1 MKKFT
6 KAGAKFAAAAA
17 VSVMALGYTTSVWA
31 EENTVVKIGK
41 EFADIKGTQTENMP
55 DIFLPFE
62 PADNVKGIGLDIHN
76 VEKLNIIDSDE
87 DGLFISGRADAYKRS
102 EVIGVHVKDAQ
113 ANFDINGD
121 LLVLANGVIRD
132 PEENVQ
138 SQVVIQGTEA
148 DLSMRAVGFYGEKG
162 SSQIKAKYVS
172 SIASNRVA
180 ADSTE
185 KLKEETLGMYLNKY
199 TINILAKENIEIS
212 SLIPMENMLAGEKT
226 AQGMVLSNRSK
237 ASLHADGDISISA
250 AVGYGAMIT
259 RVMPAISVGHVNGI
273 HAVISTENMLAGE
286 KTAQGMILN
295 RSKAS
300 LQAKEDISI
309 SAAVDYGA
317 MITRVIPA
325 ISVGHVNG
333 IHADSSELD
342 MQAGGKIIIK
352 ATINGYTSNN
362 NLAAINASNSKI
374 NMKAVRGIQI
384 AAVNKDGEGF
394 AQTDKVYAIVADNQ
408 SEITLDS
415 GSSEISIRGNVNV
428 SDNSTLELSG
438 KREFD
443 DIGICINGNV
453 NVSKNSVLKLSG
465 VTVIGE
471 GLMRSATS
479 GSTTSVG
486 NLNVDN
492 SKLVVDG
499 FTGVFGS
506 TTLNKAKIYL
516 YDDNNTSEGFHALSI
531 IGDLNIS
538 ENNELF
544 LRADSSKA
552 AGDITRLELN
562 SDVIGI
568 SGNITTITGDGKFNV
583 NVFDKGMKNGYGMS
597 KDGTKVLDNPITV
610 LYNSNPST
618 NPDFASLINSVKVTN
633 YDNGIWSYTYDD
645 MRADKDENG
654 NVVINKVKVTA
665 APSASGSQRSLHSAN
680 KAAGALAIG
689 VLGNDNALHA
699 HLREAQGAGEREE
712 VWAQYLGGKL
722 KSDGMQLKHN
732 GVELGY
738 DAYVGNN
745 WTFGVSGMQT
755 RGNTQLDSGSGKAK
769 TNVGTVYGA
778 WHGGST
784 YLNLEAKAGRVSSES
799 KTFGGTVLQK
809 IAGEFSAP
817 AYSVSAEY
825 GSTHELPAAWYLE
838 PAVRLSYVHLG
849 AADYGVQVQDTL
861 ARVANDSLDSFI
873 LRGGAKL
880 GRRLGA
886 KGSFYVKAAAL
897 YDFGGDLATTV
908 SADGR
913 TAHYE
918 DSLGGWGVEYGAGLE
933 YKLGRAANISLDV
946 ERRSG
951 GELKRDWG
959 VNIGVNYSF

>member
-6 KAGAKFAAAAA
+6 KAGAKFAAAAV

-31 EENTVVKIGK
+31 EESSGITNKETV
-41 EFADIKGTQTENMP
+41 FANIKGTQTDSLSDIRFKSTKDKTINETSALRIRNVDELNLVNEDEHGLYIGNHTYAFENA
-55 DIFLPFE
+55 E
-62 PADNVKGIGLDIHN
+62 GIGIN
-76 VEKLNIIDSDE
+76 VENSQSNFNIKC
-87 DGLFISGRADAYKRS
+87 GLSV
-102 EVIGVHVKDAQ
+102 E
-113 ANFDINGD
+113 
-121 LLVLANGVIRD
+121 ANGIIID

-138 SQVVIQGTEA
+138 SQGIVREPEA
-148 DLSMRAVGFYGEKG
+148 NVSMKAVGFYGKNG
-162 SSQIKAKYVS
+162 SSLIKAKYVS
-172 SIASNRVA
+172 SEAWNRVA
-180 ADSTE
+180 ADSIG
-185 KLKEETLGMYLNKY
+185 KLKEETRGMDLNNFA
-199 TINILAKENIEIS
+199 INIFAKENIEIS
-212 SLIPMENMLAGEKT
+212 SLIPTKNMLAGEKA
-226 AQGMVLSNRSK
+226 AQGMVLNS
-237 ASLHADGDISISA
+237 
-250 AVGYGAMIT
+250 
-259 RVMPAISVGHVNGI
+259 
-273 HAVISTENMLAGE
+273 
-286 KTAQGMILN
+286 
-295 RSKAS
+295 SKAS
-300 LQAKEDISI
+300 LQAEDINI
-309 SAAVDYGA
+309 SATVGHDVRL
-317 MITRVIPA
+317 TRAIPA
-325 ISVGHVNG
+325 ISFGPVNG
-333 IHADSSELD
+333 IHADLSELD
-342 MQAGGKIIIK
+342 MQAGGTIIIGAGIK
-352 ATINGYTSNN
+352 GFTGNN
-362 NLAAINASNSKI
+362 ELAAINASNSKLDI
-374 NMKAVRGIQI
+374 KAKKGIEIVAANMDAAGNIQ
-384 AAVNKDGEGF
+384 NEN
-394 AQTDKVYAIVADNQ
+394 VYAILAEKSAISLDGGDGGISITGDIKLADN
-408 SEITLDS
+408 SFMSLTSGKTMDSINGNIAVLKNSTLKLS
-415 GSSEISIRGNVNV
+415 GNYLIGERSSSRSAAAATMNGNLTV
-428 SDNSTLELSG
+428 DNSTL
-438 KREFD
+438 
-443 DIGICINGNV
+443 
-453 NVSKNSVLKLSG
+453 
-465 VTVIGE
+465 
-471 GLMRSATS
+471 
-479 GSTTSVG
+479 
-486 NLNVDN
+486 
-492 SKLVVDG
+492 VVDG
-499 FTGVFGS
+499 IVGTSGI
-506 TTLNKAKIYL
+506 TTLNNAKIYM
-516 YDDNNTSEGFHALSI
+516 YDANNAEDGFHALSI
-531 IGDLNIS
+531 KNLDIAGS
-538 ENNELF
+538 NELF
-544 LRADSSKA
+544 LRADSSK
-552 AGDITRLELN
+552 GSDVNRGGLN

-568 SGNITTITGDGKFNV
+568 SDTKTGEGKFDV
-583 NVFDKGMKNGYGMS
+583 NVFDKGMKNGYGMGA
-597 KDGTKVLDNPITV
+597 DGEKTLNNPITV
-610 LYNSNPST
+610 LYSRDGNV
-618 NPDFASLINSVKVTN
+618 DLGQLVNSVKVTN
-633 YDNGIWSYTYDD
+633 YDNGIWRYAYEMNAVSD
-645 MRADKDENG
+645 G
-654 NVVINKVKVTA
+654 NKVVIKNVNVTA
-665 APSASGSQRSLHSAN
+665 ALSASGSQRSLHSAN

-809 IAGEFSAP
+809 INGEFSAP

-886 KGSFYVKAAAL
+886 KGSFYVKAAAV

-933 YKLGRAANISLDV
+933 YKLGKAANISLDV

>member
-31 EENTVVKIGK
+31 EENTVEDIGK
-41 EFADIKGTQTENMP
+41 EFAGKTVS
-55 DIFLPFE
+55 LPSIYFSSE
-62 PADNVKGIGLDIHN
+62 KADNVKGIGLDIHN
-76 VEKLNIIDSDE
+76 VEKLNIINKDE
-87 DGLFISGRADAYKRS
+87 GRLDICSRAISNKNAVG
-102 EVIGVHVKDAQ
+102 IGINVNGAQ
-113 ANFDINGD
+113 ANFDINGYFG
-121 LLVLANGVIRD
+121 VLAQGVIK
-132 PEENVQ
+132 
-138 SQVVIQGTEA
+138 GTEA
-148 DLSMRAVGFYGEKG
+148 NVSMRAVGFSGKNG
-162 SSQIKAKYVS
+162 SSRIKADYVAYE
-172 SIASNRVA
+172 ASNHDYREAHTGTLV
-180 ADSTE
+180 
-185 KLKEETLGMYLNKY
+185 EESLGMALNNY
-199 TINILAKENIEIS
+199 AMNIFAEEDINIDSFIFNNTELT
-212 SLIPMENMLAGEKT
+212 GEKT
-226 AQGMVLSNRSK
+226 AQGMVLSN
-237 ASLHADGDISISA
+237 
-250 AVGYGAMIT
+250 
-259 RVMPAISVGHVNGI
+259 
-273 HAVISTENMLAGE
+273 E
-286 KTAQGMILN
+286 
-295 RSKAS
+295 SKAS
-300 LQAKEDISI
+300 LQADGRISI
-309 SAAVDYGA
+309 EAFIYG
-317 MITRVIPA
+317 
-325 ISVGHVNG
+325 S
-333 IHADSSELD
+333 
-342 MQAGGKIIIK
+342 
-352 ATINGYTSNN
+352 TSNSK
-362 NLAAINASNSKI
+362 LEAINASCSKLD
-374 NMKAVRGIQI
+374 MKAEQGIKI
-384 AAVNKDGEGF
+384 AAANGD
-394 AQTDKVYAIVADNQ
+394 AIVADNQ

-415 GSSEISIRGNVNV
+415 GSSVIDIRGNVNV
-428 SDNSTLELSG
+428 SNNSVLKLSR
-438 KREFD
+438 KREID
-443 DIGICINGNV
+443 DIGIAIAINGNV
-453 NVSKNSVLKLSG
+453 NVSNNSTLKLSG
-465 VTVIGE
+465 VTSVVSGI
-471 GLMRSATS
+471 MRAA
-479 GSTTSVG
+479 TSVG

-499 FTGVFGS
+499 FTGISG
-506 TTLNKAKIYL
+506 TTTFENAKIYL
-516 YDDNNTSEGFHALSI
+516 YDDNNTSEDFHAL
-531 IGDLNIS
+531 LIS
-538 ENNELF
+538 NLDMPGNNELF
-544 LRADSSKA
+544 LRADSSKP

-562 SDVIGI
+562 SDVLII
-568 SGNITTITGDGKFNV
+568 MSREMTGDGKFDV
-583 NVFDKGMKNGYGMS
+583 NIFDKGMKNGYGMS
-597 KDGTKVLDNPITV
+597 ADGTKGLDNPITV
-610 LYNSNPST
+610 LYNSNPGT
-618 NPDFASLINSVKVTN
+618 NPDFASLINSVKMN
-633 YDNGIWSYTYDD
+633 YDNGIWSYDMNAKLDD
-645 MRADKDENG
+645 SDKKKI
-654 NVVINKVKVTA
+654 VIKEVTVEA

-778 WHGGST
+778 WHGGSS

-849 AADYGVQVQDTL
+849 AADYGVQVKDTL

-886 KGSFYVKAAAL
+886 KGSFYVKAAAV

>member
-1 MKKFT
+1 MKNFT
-6 KAGAKFAAAAA
+6 KAGAKFAAAVAM
-17 VSVMALGYTTSVWA
+17 SVMALGYTTSVWA
-31 EENTVVKIGK
+31 DESAGITKEETVFKN
-41 EFADIKGTQTENMP
+41 IKGTQTEILN
-55 DIFLPFE
+55 DILYRSNK
-62 PADNVKGIGLDIHN
+62 ADEVKATALDIHD
-76 VEKLNIIDSDE
+76 VEKKNFINSDQ
-87 DGLFISGRADAYKRS
+87 DGLFIGCQAMAYKNA
-102 EVIGVHVKDAQ
+102 EGIGVHVKDAQ
-113 ANFDINGD
+113 ADFKIKGNF
-121 LLVLANGVIRD
+121 VVQASGVISEKEEEASGVIGGT
-132 PEENVQ
+132 EENV
-138 SQVVIQGTEA
+138 
-148 DLSMRAVGFYGEKG
+148 SMKGVGFYGENG
-162 SSQIKAKYVS
+162 SSQIEANSVS
-172 SIASNRVA
+172 YTVKNEYPSGIHTGML
-180 ADSTE
+180 D
-185 KLKEETLGMYLNKY
+185 EEMQGIYANNY
-199 TINILAKENIEIS
+199 NINILAKNDIEIS
-212 SLIPMENMLAGEKT
+212 YWIPET
-226 AQGMVLSNRSK
+226 LS
-237 ASLHADGDISISA
+237 GT
-250 AVGYGAMIT
+250 M
-259 RVMPAISVGHVNGI
+259 
-273 HAVISTENMLAGE
+273 
-286 KTAQGMILN
+286 TAQGMILSN
-295 RSKAS
+295 GSKAS
-300 LQAKEDISI
+300 LQA
-309 SAAVDYGA
+309 
-317 MITRVIPA
+317 
-325 ISVGHVNG
+325 
-333 IHADSSELD
+333 
-342 MQAGGKIIIK
+342 GGKIQIGDGSGFTRNNNLT
-352 ATINGYTSNN
+352 AINTSNSN
-362 NLAAINASNSKI
+362 LAAISASNSNLAAINASESTLDI
-374 NMKAVRGIQI
+374 KAKNGIEI
-384 AAVNKDGEGF
+384 VAVNKDAVGAIQNEN
-394 AQTDKVYAIVADNQ
+394 VYAIYAEK
-408 SEITLDS
+408 SAIALDGGES
-415 GSSEISIRGNVNV
+415 GISIYGNVNV
-428 SDNSTLELSG
+428 LDNSTL
-438 KREFD
+438 
-443 DIGICINGNV
+443 
-453 NVSKNSVLKLSG
+453 KLSG
-465 VTVIGE
+465 ETSIGKKFMRTAMPGSNLTVENSTLIVDGLVT
-471 GLMRSATS
+471 TS
-479 GSTTSVG
+479 GT
-486 NLNVDN
+486 
-492 SKLVVDG
+492 
-499 FTGVFGS
+499 
-506 TTLNKAKIYL
+506 TTLNKAKIYM
-516 YDDNNTSEGFHALSI
+516 YDANNAEAGFHALAI
-531 IGDLNIS
+531 NNLNIVGR
-538 ENNELF
+538 NELF

-552 AGDITRLELN
+552 AGDVN
-562 SDVIGI
+562 SDFIGI
-568 SGNITTITGDGKFNV
+568 GGAITGAGKFDV

-597 KDGTKVLDNPITV
+597 TDGKKELDNSITV
-610 LYNSNPST
+610 LYNRNYIFDDAT
-618 NPDFASLINSVKVTN
+618 LINSVKDVH
-633 YDNGIWSYTYDD
+633 YDSGIWRYTYDD
-645 MRADKDENG
+645 MKAVSDG
-654 NVVINKVKVTA
+654 NKIVIKEVDVKA

-799 KTFGGTVLQK
+799 KTLGGTVLQK

-886 KGSFYVKAAAL
+886 KGSFYVKAAAV
-897 YDFGGDLATTV
+897 YDFGGDLATTL

>member
-31 EENTVVKIGK
+31 EENKVVEMGK
-41 EFADIKGTQTENMP
+41 EFAGKTVSLQSIYFSSEK
-55 DIFLPFE
+55 
-62 PADNVKGIGLDIHN
+62 ADNVKGIGLDIHD
-76 VEKLNIIDSDE
+76 VEKLNIINSDE
-87 DGLFISGRADAYKRS
+87 DGLFIGSHANAYKKGES
-102 EVIGVHVKDAQ
+102 VGIAVKDAQ
-113 ANFDINGD
+113 ADFDIKDD
-121 LLVLANGVIRD
+121 LFVWVSGAIKKKEG
-132 PEENVQ
+132 ET
-138 SQVVIQGTEA
+138 GAA
-148 DLSMRAVGFYGEKG
+148 DVSMRAVGFYGEKG
-162 SSQIKAKYVS
+162 SSQIKAESVS
-172 SIASNRVA
+172 YKAWNEDYRGVA
-180 ADSTE
+180 TPIE
-185 KLKEETLGMYLNKY
+185 KLNEETLGMDLNNY
-199 TINILAKENIEIS
+199 TINIFAKKNIEIFS
-212 SLIPMENMLAGEKT
+212 SITNKSMLTGEKT
-226 AQGMVLSNRSK
+226 AQSMVLNSSK
-237 ASLHADGDISISA
+237 ASLHADENINILA
-250 AVGYGAMIT
+250 AVGYDVMHT
-259 RVMPAISVGHVNGI
+259 RAMPAISFGPVIGI
-273 HAVISTENMLAGE
+273 
-286 KTAQGMILN
+286 
-295 RSKAS
+295 
-300 LQAKEDISI
+300 
-309 SAAVDYGA
+309 Y
-317 MITRVIPA
+317 
-325 ISVGHVNG
+325 
-333 IHADSSELD
+333 ADSSELD
-342 MQAGGKIIIK
+342 MQAGGQIKIE
-352 ATINGYTSNN
+352 ATINGSTSNN
-362 NLAAINASNSKI
+362 NLAAINAKDSKI
-374 NMKAVRGIQI
+374 NMKAEQGIEIKAANGNAIVANNSKVNIKAEQGIEII
-384 AAVNKDGEGF
+384 ADNG
-394 AQTDKVYAIVADNQ
+394 YAIVADKQ

-415 GSSEISIRGNVNV
+415 GSSGIS
-428 SDNSTLELSG
+428 
-438 KREFD
+438 
-443 DIGICINGNV
+443 INGNV
-453 NVSKNSVLKLSG
+453 NVLENSVLKLLG
-465 VTVIGE
+465 QTTIG
-471 GLMRSATS
+471 GDISNLKVDD
-479 GSTTSVG
+479 ST
-486 NLNVDN
+486 
-492 SKLVVDG
+492 LVVGG
-499 FTGVFGS
+499 FRRVSGS

-531 IGDLNIS
+531 GALNIYG
-538 ENNELF
+538 NNELF

-552 AGDITRLELN
+552 AGDVN
-562 SDVIGI
+562 SDFIGI
-568 SGNITTITGDGKFNV
+568 GGAITGDGKFDV

-597 KDGTKVLDNPITV
+597 TDGKKELDNPITV

-618 NPDFASLINSVKVTN
+618 NPDFASLINSVKVMH
-633 YDNGIWSYTYDD
+633 YDNGIWSYTYD
-645 MRADKDENG
+645 MRAELDDPDNKK
-654 NVVINKVKVTA
+654 VIIKEVDVTA

-699 HLREAQGAGEREE
+699 HLRETQGAGEREREE

-738 DAYVGNN
+738 DAYVGSN

-880 GRRLGA
+880 GRRLSA
-886 KGSFYVKAAAL
+886 KGSFYVKAAAV

-913 TAHYE
+913 CPAHYE

-933 YKLGRAANISLDV
+933 YKLGKAANISLDV

>member
-1 MKKFT
+1 M
-6 KAGAKFAAAAA
+6 
-17 VSVMALGYTTSVWA
+17 
-31 EENTVVKIGK
+31 
-41 EFADIKGTQTENMP
+41 
-55 DIFLPFE
+55 
-62 PADNVKGIGLDIHN
+62 
-76 VEKLNIIDSDE
+76 
-87 DGLFISGRADAYKRS
+87 
-102 EVIGVHVKDAQ
+102 
-113 ANFDINGD
+113 
-121 LLVLANGVIRD
+121 
-132 PEENVQ
+132 
-138 SQVVIQGTEA
+138 
-148 DLSMRAVGFYGEKG
+148 
-162 SSQIKAKYVS
+162 
-172 SIASNRVA
+172 
-180 ADSTE
+180 
-185 KLKEETLGMYLNKY
+185 
-199 TINILAKENIEIS
+199 
-212 SLIPMENMLAGEKT
+212 
-226 AQGMVLSNRSK
+226 
-237 ASLHADGDISISA
+237 HADGDISISA

-286 KTAQGMILN
+286 KTAQGMVLSN
-295 RSKAS
+295 GSKAS
-300 LQAKEDISI
+300 LQA
-309 SAAVDYGA
+309 GGQ
-317 MITRVIPA
+317 ITI
-325 ISVGHVNG
+325 
-333 IHADSSELD
+333 E
-342 MQAGGKIIIK
+342 
-352 ATINGYTSNN
+352 ATINGSTSNN
-362 NLAAINASNSKI
+362 NPAAINASYSKI
-374 NMKAVRGIQI
+374 DMKAEKGIKI
-384 AAVNKDGEGF
+384 AAANIDEEGNLQYNDG
-394 AQTDKVYAIVADNQ
+394 YAIVADN
-408 SEITLDS
+408 SEVTLDG
-415 GSSEISIRGNVNV
+415 GSSGIGIRGNVNVADNSAVALDGSSSGIGIRGNVNVANNSAVALDGGDIGIEIRGNVNV
-428 SDNSTLELSG
+428 SDNSTL
-438 KREFD
+438 
-443 DIGICINGNV
+443 
-453 NVSKNSVLKLSG
+453 KLSG
-465 VTVIGE
+465 QTGIMNMGGVI
-471 GLMRSATS
+471 LRSAPSGGAPS
-479 GSTTSVG
+479 GS
-486 NLNVDN
+486 NFNVYN

-499 FTGVFGS
+499 FTKISG
-506 TTLNKAKIYL
+506 TTTFEKAKIYM
-516 YDDNNTSEGFHALSI
+516 YDANNAEDKFHYLAIRDLEI
-531 IGDLNIS
+531 IDS
-538 ENNELF
+538 NELF
-544 LRADSSKA
+544 LRADSSEA
-552 AGDITRLELN
+552 AGNVN
-562 SDVIGI
+562 SDFIGI
-568 SGNITTITGDGKFNV
+568 GGAITGDGSFDV
-583 NVFDKGMKNGYGMS
+583 NIFDKGMKNGYGMS
-597 KDGTKVLDNPITV
+597 KDGTKGLEHPITV
-610 LYNSNPST
+610 LYNRNILFA
-618 NPDFASLINSVKVTN
+618 DASLINSVKDVH

-645 MRADKDENG
+645 MRAKLDDSDNRKI
-654 NVVINKVKVTA
+654 VIEEVKVTA

-778 WHGGST
+778 WHGGSS

-809 IAGEFSAP
+809 IDGEFSAP

-886 KGSFYVKAAAL
+886 KGSFYVKAAAV
-897 YDFGGDLATTV
+897 YDFGGDLATTL

-918 DSLGGWGVEYGAGLE
+918 DSFGGWGVEYGAGLE
-933 YKLGRAANISLDV
+933 YKLGKAANISLDV

>member
-1 MKKFT
+1 MKNFSKN
-6 KAGAKFAAAAA
+6 GAKFAAAIAM
-17 VSVMALGYTTSVWA
+17 SVMALGYTTSVWA
-31 EENTVVKIGK
+31 DESAVVTETGKQYEN
-41 EFADIKGTQTENMP
+41 KGTLTERLTN
-55 DIFLPFE
+55 IYFSSE
-62 PADNVKGIGLDIHN
+62 KADNVKGIGLDIYK
-76 VEKLNIIDSDE
+76 VEKLNIINSE
-87 DGLFISGRADAYKRS
+87 EHGVFIGSRAKAYKKS
-102 EVIGVHVKDAQ
+102 EGIGVHVKDAQ
-113 ANFDINGD
+113 VDFDIKNG
-121 LLVLANGVIRD
+121 LFVQANGVIEA
-132 PEENVQ
+132 PEANEQ
-138 SQVVIQGTEA
+138 SQGVGREPEA
-148 DLSMRAVGFYGEKG
+148 NVSMKAVGFYGENG

-172 SIASNRVA
+172 SEASNRVA

-212 SLIPMENMLAGEKT
+212 SLIPTENMLAGEKT

-317 MITRVIPA
+317 MITRVMPA

-342 MQAGGKIIIK
+342 MQAGGQIKIE
-352 ATINGYTSNN
+352 ATINGSTSNN
-362 NLAAINASNSKI
+362 NLAAINASYSKI
-374 NMKAVRGIQI
+374 DMKAKQGIKI
-384 AAVNKDGEGF
+384 KAANIEAEGNL
-394 AQTDKVYAIVADNQ
+394 QNENVYAIYAEK
-408 SEITLDS
+408 SAIALDGGES
-415 GSSEISIRGNVNV
+415 GISIYGNVNV
-428 SDNSTLELSG
+428 LDNSTL
-438 KREFD
+438 
-443 DIGICINGNV
+443 
-453 NVSKNSVLKLSG
+453 KLSG
-465 VTVIGE
+465 ETSIGKKFMRTAMPGSNLTVENSTLIVDGLVT
-471 GLMRSATS
+471 TS
-479 GSTTSVG
+479 GT
-486 NLNVDN
+486 
-492 SKLVVDG
+492 
-499 FTGVFGS
+499 
-506 TTLNKAKIYL
+506 TTLNKAKIYM
-516 YDDNNTSEGFHALSI
+516 YDANNAEAGFHALAI
-531 IGDLNIS
+531 NNLNIVGR
-538 ENNELF
+538 NELF
-544 LRADSSKA
+544 LRADSSM
-552 AGDITRLELN
+552 EVNNSPLN

-568 SGNITTITGDGKFNV
+568 SGNIITDNMTEEDKLYV
-583 NVFDKGMKNGYGMS
+583 NVFDKGMKNGYGMGTDGP
-597 KDGTKVLDNPITV
+597 KDLTANPITV
-610 LYNSNPST
+610 LYSRDST
-618 NPDFASLINSVKVTN
+618 IDFTSLIDSKKINVNVMH
-633 YDNGIWSYTYDD
+633 YDNGIWNYAYIMDAEQDGKSLVI
-645 MRADKDENG
+645 K
-654 NVVINKVKVTA
+654 NVKVKA
-665 APSASGSQRSLHSAN
+665 QASDSQRSLHSAN

-722 KSDGMQLKHN
+722 KADGVQLKHN

-861 ARVANDSLDSFI
+861 ARVANDSLDSII

-918 DSLGGWGVEYGAGLE
+918 DSLGGFGVEYGAGLE
-933 YKLGRAANISLDV
+933 YKLGKAANISLDV

>member
-31 EENTVVKIGK
+31 EENKVVEMGK
-41 EFADIKGTQTENMP
+41 EFAGKTVSLQSIYFSSEK
-55 DIFLPFE
+55 
-62 PADNVKGIGLDIHN
+62 ADNVKGIGLDIHD
-76 VEKLNIIDSDE
+76 VEKLNIINSDE
-87 DGLFISGRADAYKRS
+87 DGLFIGSHANAYKKGES
-102 EVIGVHVKDAQ
+102 VGIAVKDAQ
-113 ANFDINGD
+113 ADFDIKDD
-121 LLVLANGVIRD
+121 LFVWVSGAIKKKEG
-132 PEENVQ
+132 ET
-138 SQVVIQGTEA
+138 GAA
-148 DLSMRAVGFYGEKG
+148 DVSMRAVGFYGEKG
-162 SSQIKAKYVS
+162 SSQIKAESVS
-172 SIASNRVA
+172 YKAWNEDYRGVA
-180 ADSTE
+180 TPIE
-185 KLKEETLGMYLNKY
+185 KLNEETLGMDLNNY
-199 TINILAKENIEIS
+199 TINIFAKKNIEIFS
-212 SLIPMENMLAGEKT
+212 SITNKSMLTGEKT
-226 AQGMVLSNRSK
+226 AQSMVLNSSK
-237 ASLHADGDISISA
+237 ASLHADENINILA
-250 AVGYGAMIT
+250 AVGYDVMHT
-259 RVMPAISVGHVNGI
+259 RAMPAISFGPVIGI
-273 HAVISTENMLAGE
+273 
-286 KTAQGMILN
+286 
-295 RSKAS
+295 
-300 LQAKEDISI
+300 
-309 SAAVDYGA
+309 Y
-317 MITRVIPA
+317 
-325 ISVGHVNG
+325 
-333 IHADSSELD
+333 ADSSELD
-342 MQAGGKIIIK
+342 MQAGGQIKIE
-352 ATINGYTSNN
+352 ATINGSTSNN
-362 NLAAINASNSKI
+362 NLAAINAKDSKI
-374 NMKAVRGIQI
+374 NMKAEQGIEIKAANGNAIVANNSKVNIKAEQGIEII
-384 AAVNKDGEGF
+384 ADNG
-394 AQTDKVYAIVADNQ
+394 YAIVADKQ

-415 GSSEISIRGNVNV
+415 GSSGIS
-428 SDNSTLELSG
+428 
-438 KREFD
+438 
-443 DIGICINGNV
+443 INGNV
-453 NVSKNSVLKLSG
+453 NVLENSVLKLLG
-465 VTVIGE
+465 QTTIG
-471 GLMRSATS
+471 GDISNLKVDD
-479 GSTTSVG
+479 ST
-486 NLNVDN
+486 
-492 SKLVVDG
+492 LVVGG
-499 FTGVFGS
+499 FRRVSGS

-538 ENNELF
+538 RNNELF

-562 SDVIGI
+562 SDFIGI
-568 SGNITTITGDGKFNV
+568 GGAITGDGKFNV
-583 NVFDKGMKNGYGMS
+583 NVFDKGMKNGYGMGTDGP
-597 KDGTKVLDNPITV
+597 KDLTANPITV
-610 LYNSNPST
+610 LYSRDST
-618 NPDFASLINSVKVTN
+618 IDFTSLINSKKVN
-633 YDNGIWSYTYDD
+633 VNDMHYDNGIWNYAYIMDAEQDGKSLVI
-645 MRADKDENG
+645 K
-654 NVVINKVKVTA
+654 NVKVKA
-665 APSASGSQRSLHSAN
+665 QASDSQRSLHSAN

-738 DAYVGNN
+738 DAYVGSN

-849 AADYGVQVQDTL
+849 AADYGVQVKDTL

-886 KGSFYVKAAAL
+886 KGSFYVKAAAV

-933 YKLGRAANISLDV
+933 YKLGKAANISLDV

>member
-1 MKKFT
+1 MKNFSKSGV
-6 KAGAKFAAAAA
+6 KLAAA
-17 VSVMALGYTTSVWA
+17 VAMSVLAMGYTTSVWA
-31 EENTVVKIGK
+31 AEDTVVTK
-41 EFADIKGTQTENMP
+41 EETVFKDIKGTRTEILHDIRYRNSGVDEEKP
-55 DIFLPFE
+55 DE
-62 PADNVKGIGLDIHN
+62 VKASALGIYN
-76 VEKLNIIDSDE
+76 SEKLNIVNDSAEGLYIDCQAIAKKNAE
-87 DGLFISGRADAYKRS
+87 G
-102 EVIGVHVKDAQ
+102 IGVHIKDSQ
-113 ANFDINGD
+113 ADFKITSDFIVQAHG
-121 LLVLANGVIRD
+121 AIRGN
-132 PEENVQ
+132 EENV
-138 SQVVIQGTEA
+138 
-148 DLSMRAVGFYGEKG
+148 SMKAVGFYGENG
-162 SSQIKAKYVS
+162 SSQIKAKSVYYE
-172 SIASNRVA
+172 ASNEDHRKAPTGTLV
-180 ADSTE
+180 
-185 KLKEETLGMYLNKY
+185 EESLGMSLNNYAMNIFAEKD
-199 TINILAKENIEIS
+199 INIYSFILNNTE
-212 SLIPMENMLAGEKT
+212 LTGEKT
-226 AQGMVLSNRSK
+226 AQGMVLSNSSK
-237 ASLHADGDISISA
+237 ASL
-250 AVGYGAMIT
+250 
-259 RVMPAISVGHVNGI
+259 
-273 HAVISTENMLAGE
+273 L
-286 KTAQGMILN
+286 
-295 RSKAS
+295 
-300 LQAKEDISI
+300 
-309 SAAVDYGA
+309 
-317 MITRVIPA
+317 
-325 ISVGHVNG
+325 
-333 IHADSSELD
+333 
-342 MQAGGKIIIK
+342 AGGKI
-352 ATINGYTSNN
+352 TIEVDSTGNN
-362 NLAAINASNSKI
+362 NLAAINANDSKI
-374 NMKAVRGIQI
+374 DMKAKQGIEII
-384 AAVNKDGEGF
+384 AANGD
-394 AQTDKVYAIVADNQ
+394 AIVADN
-408 SEITLDS
+408 SEIALDG
-415 GSSEISIRGNVNV
+415 GSSVIAIRGNVNV
-428 SDNSTLELSG
+428 LNNST
-438 KREFD
+438 
-443 DIGICINGNV
+443 
-453 NVSKNSVLKLSG
+453 LKLSG
-465 VTVIGE
+465 MTSIG
-471 GLMRSATS
+471 GGFMRIAMS
-479 GSTTSVG
+479 GSD
-486 NLNVDN
+486 LNVDN
-492 SKLVVDG
+492 SKLVVDD
-499 FTGVFGS
+499 FTKISGI
-506 TTLNKAKIYL
+506 TTFKNAKIYL
-516 YDDNNTSEGFHALSI
+516 YDDNNTSENFHALSI
-531 IGDLNIS
+531 SNLDMSGK
-538 ENNELF
+538 NELF
-544 LRADSSKA
+544 LRADSSKKA
-552 AGDITRLELN
+552 DIESSMKLN
-562 SDVIGI
+562 SDLVII
-568 SGNITTITGDGKFNV
+568 KHIIPNDGSFDV

-597 KDGTKVLDNPITV
+597 ADGTKGLEHPITV

-738 DAYVGNN
+738 DAYVGSN

-778 WHGGST
+778 WHGGSS

-849 AADYGVQVQDTL
+849 AADYGVQVKDTL

-886 KGSFYVKAAAL
+886 KGSFYVKAAAV